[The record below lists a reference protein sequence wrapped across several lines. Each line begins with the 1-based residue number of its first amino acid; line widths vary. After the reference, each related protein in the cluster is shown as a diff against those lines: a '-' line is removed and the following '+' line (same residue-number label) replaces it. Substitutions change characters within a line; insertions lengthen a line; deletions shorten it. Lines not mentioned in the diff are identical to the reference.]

1 MRRESGF
8 TVLEITVAL
17 LVAAV
22 GLAIAAGL
30 LIQSHRMATQ
40 AALDIRAPDPEGP
53 LALLENEIRGASR
66 FGPGGA
72 GSSAVPPGSGGWS
85 RDRLVLTRG
94 DDSVVLYERD
104 GRRLVRRSGPSD
116 PGRVV
121 VPELR
126 SWRWLPLG
134 PNLVAVEVVYERGLR
149 PTGGVVTPR
158 GRRLAER
165 SPPVTHR
172 AVVALRGAGGNRG
185 W

>member
-1 MRRESGF
+1 MLV
-8 TVLEITVAL
+8 TAVA
-17 LVAAV
+17 
-22 GLAIAAGL
+22 LAIAAGL

-53 LALLENEIRGASR
+53 LALMETEIRGASGL
-66 FGPGGA
+66 GPGGR
-72 GSSAVPPGSGGWS
+72 GSGADRRGSGGWS

-94 DDSVVLYERD
+94 DDGVVVYERD

-126 SWRWLPLG
+126 SWRWLPLA

-165 SPPVTHR
+165 APPVTHR
-172 AVVALRGAGGNRG
+172 AVIALRGAGGTMG